1 MRIYLKNNGY
11 ALSSK
16 FPMTVFEIEDVLD
29 KLKQMESDV
38 RFEISEH
45 DNMELPMSICGK
57 EFSADIYKLNLFA
70 ERLESLE
77 FMEMT
82 AFKSLLASNPECDF
96 EDMLL
101 MTYGLDSVMVYPCQE
116 CCELGKTVIENEM
129 MPELE
134 GCSDEILQLL
144 DPEKVGRL
152 MQNQEGGVFIDEH
165 YCVTSGYEP
174 PDINIEIGRPERC
187 FFRLLVAPDYEK
199 REQGHWVTLPFDEES
214 HLYLSEMK
222 CLEFQSSLPGITKK
236 SFKKV
241 LELKVLNQF
250 SERLSKLEHSDFV
263 NLKAVMEAENVH
275 DIYRCIECA
284 EHLDEY
290 QFDQSVQDYNEFG
303 IAYLS
308 RNLPTNFDIS
318 ALENMD
324 LYDFSVKI
332 LAQTGGE
339 VTSYGAI
346 SGRGQDLYSA
356 LTVQP
361 EQQLEEDFE
370 EDIEEDF
377 EMEIGGMSL

>member
-16 FPMTVFEIEDVLD
+16 FPMTVFEMEDLLD
-29 KLKQMESDV
+29 RLKQKETV
-38 RFEISEH
+38 VCFEISEH

-57 EFSADIYKLNLFA
+57 EFSADIYRLNLFT
-70 ERLESLE
+70 ERLEKLE

-82 AFKSLLASNPECDF
+82 AFKSLLTSNPECDF

-101 MTYGLDSVMVYPCQE
+101 MTYGLDSVIVYPCE
-116 CCELGKTVIENEM
+116 NCYELGETVIENEM
-129 MPELE
+129 MLELE
-134 GCSDEILQLL
+134 GCSDEILELL
-144 DPEKVGRL
+144 DRDKIGSIF
-152 MQNQEGGVFIDEH
+152 QERDGGKFIDGC

-187 FFRLLVAPDYEK
+187 FFRLLVAPDSEK
-199 REQGHWVTLPFDEES
+199 REQAHWVTLPFDVETHS
-214 HLYLSEMK
+214 YLSEMR
-222 CLEFQSSLPGITKK
+222 CLELQSSLPGITKK

-241 LELKVLNQF
+241 LELRVLNQF
-250 SERLSKLEHSDFV
+250 SEKLSKLSHNDFV
-263 NLKAVMEAENVH
+263 KLKAVMEAENIH
-275 DIYRCIECA
+275 DISHCIKCA

-308 RNLPTNFDIS
+308 RNLPTNFDVS

-346 SGRGQDLYSA
+346 SGRGQELYSA

-361 EQQLEEDFE
+361 EQQPDENIV

-377 EMEIGGMSL
+377 EMDMGGMSL

>member
-1 MRIYLKNNGY
+1 MKIYLKNNGY
-11 ALSSK
+11 AISEK

-29 KLKQMESDV
+29 KLKQTESDV
-38 RFEISEH
+38 RFEISEY
-45 DNMELPMSICGK
+45 DNMKLPMSICGK
-57 EFSADIYKLNLFA
+57 DFSADIYRLNLFA
-70 ERLESLE
+70 ERLENLNIS
-77 FMEMT
+77 EMT
-82 AFKSLLASNPECDF
+82 AFKSLLIANPESSF

-101 MTYGLDSVMVYPCQE
+101 MTYGLDSVMVYPCQD

-129 MPELE
+129 MSELE

-174 PDINIEIGRPERC
+174 SDINIEIGRPESC
-187 FFRLLVAPDYEK
+187 FFRLLVAPDSEK
-199 REQGHWVTLPFDEES
+199 REQAHWITMPCERAKLFEIYDGV
-214 HLYLSEMK
+214 
-222 CLEFQSSLPGITKK
+222 CVEFQSSLPSVKFSDTHQIG
-236 SFKKV
+236 
-241 LELKVLNQF
+241 ELNELT
-250 SERLSKLEHSDFV
+250 EHLSHLYHGNFIK
-263 NLKAVMEAENVH
+263 LKAIIEAENVN
-275 DIYRCIECA
+275 DISRCIECA

-290 QFDQSVQDYNEFG
+290 QFDKSVQDYNEFG

-318 ALENMD
+318 TLENMD
-324 LYDFSVKI
+324 LYDFSMKI

-346 SGRGQDLYSA
+346 SGRGQELYPV

-361 EQQLEEDFE
+361 EQQLEESLE

-377 EMEIGGMSL
+377 EMEMGGMSL